1 MNRRIAPNEDRF
13 KGYSR
18 SLREDTIG
26 SQYRL
31 CLNCHFLCSRRR
43 LTLHAQDLL
52 CNFFLIQKL
61 FKSENL
67 QYKVYPVTRYSELFK
82 RIEES
87 KSCDR
92 VKLFLFI
99 NCGGIVD
106 LTESDLLERDGAE
119 IFLFDVN
126 KPINHR
132 NI

>member
-1 MNRRIAPNEDRF
+1 M
-13 KGYSR
+13 
-18 SLREDTIG
+18 
-26 SQYRL
+26 
-31 CLNCHFLCSRRR
+31 
-43 LTLHAQDLL
+43 
-52 CNFFLIQKL
+52 
-61 FKSENL
+61 
-67 QYKVYPVTRYSELFK
+67 TRYSELFK

-87 KSCDR
+87 KACDR